1 MLSGKGLIPLTLPAF
16 AAELRYGRGRI
27 IFLETPAD
35 PQREERER
43 GRKNGPDSS
52 AEWSA
57 EILAERFAQLRNRI
71 IAANGPGLP
80 STAER
85 LERPLAAGQQLDLS
99 GRWEFKAGDGGKPET
114 VVVPGFY
121 NLQLPHHEG
130 FVGIAE
136 YRRTVTLP
144 EHFRG
149 RELLLDLGA
158 VDDLDESF
166 VNGVKNRSDG
176 RGDCRILG
184 CPAALSGPCRSHA
197 VRQARYRHPGGK
209 PARER
214 RHHRPCP
221 PPAAGK
227 RRRRIRV
234 SLYRLNA
241 RYDTETHVR
250 W

>member
-1 MLSGKGLIPLTLPAF
+1 MFIDEANVTL
-16 AAELRYGRGRI
+16 
-27 IFLETPAD
+27 
-35 PQREERER
+35 
-43 GRKNGPDSS
+43 
-52 AEWSA
+52 
-57 EILAERFAQLRNRI
+57 
-71 IAANGPGLP
+71 
-80 STAER
+80 
-85 LERPLAAGQQLDLS
+85 
-99 GRWEFKAGDGGKPET
+99 KAGDGGKPET

-166 VNGVKNRSDG
+166 VNGVKIG
-176 RGDCRILG
+176 ATGEETAG
-184 CPAALSGPCRSHA
+184 YWAA
-197 VRQARYRHPGGK
+197 
-209 PARER
+209 
-214 RHHRPCP
+214 
-221 PPAAGK
+221 
-227 RRRRIRV
+227 RRRYPVPADLTQSGRLDIVIRAENLRGNGGITGHARLLLPEKDEDA
-234 SLYRLNA
+234 SEYPYTGLNA